1 MSEIFFTS
9 DWHFCHDKPFI
20 YESRHFSDI
29 ESMNESIVE
38 NYNSL
43 VSQNDTVYCLGDCML
58 VNDAAA
64 LAYIRRLHGNIKLV
78 LGNHDTAARIKKYSE
93 LPNIEILGY
102 AYMLKLTK
110 TKNAFLCHY
119 PTLCDNGDNKV
130 FSLHGHTHSEYCFE
144 TVDAESDRWTLNVGV
159 DAWNC
164 CPVHI
169 DQVIDSIQ
177 KGPWTK

>member
-9 DWHFCHDKPFI
+9 DWHFCHDKDFI
-20 YESRHFSDI
+20 YKARGFSNIEEMNEAIVERYNSVVTESDI
-29 ESMNESIVE
+29 
-38 NYNSL
+38 
-43 VSQNDTVYCLGDCML
+43 VYCLGDCML
-58 VNDAAA
+58 MNDAAA

-102 AYMLKLTK
+102 AHMLKLTK

-119 PTLCDNGDNKV
+119 PALCDNGDNKV
-130 FSLHGHTHSEYCFE
+130 FSLHGHTHSDYCFE
-144 TVDAESDRWTLNVGV
+144 MIDAESDRWTLNIGV
-159 DAWNC
+159 DAWDC

-169 DQVIDSIQ
+169 DQVIASIR
-177 KGPWTK
+177 KGPWTN